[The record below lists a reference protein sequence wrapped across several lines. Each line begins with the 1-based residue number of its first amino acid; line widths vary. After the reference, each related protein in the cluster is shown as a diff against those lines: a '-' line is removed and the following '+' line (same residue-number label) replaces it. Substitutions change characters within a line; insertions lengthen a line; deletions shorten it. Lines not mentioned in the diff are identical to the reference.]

1 MNVNNPVDLE
11 PVLAQ
16 LQQALTNLNT
26 VSQQITTENAAI
38 TQELQTQT
46 GEIDAVLESLTTVNG
61 ELDNTAT
68 AVNQHTSDKTLEITQ
83 AITASETE
91 VKGHVTQKL
100 GAHSVIKSI
109 QRGETG
115 TSANSTSTINLGAIN
130 IDKAELNIVEVR
142 SNPPGYLPSSLKI
155 EQVEGNTYL
164 FVGTTANA
172 PENSTYVSW
181 EVIEYA

>member
-1 MNVNNPVDLE
+1 MNVNNPVDLA

-68 AVNQHTSDKTLEITQ
+68 AVNQHTSDKTLEVTQ

-91 VKGHVTQKL
+91 MKGHVTQTL
-100 GAHSVIKSI
+100 NSFSLIKSV
-109 QRGETG
+109 QRGTETLE
-115 TSANSTSTINLGAIN
+115 ANGDGYIYIGDLDLNKTVFNINTNNGDLQFAGLQDDPALGKRIRM
-130 IDKAELNIVEVR
+130 KAKVDI
-142 SNPPGYLPSSLKI
+142 
-155 EQVEGNTYL
+155 Q
-164 FVGTTANA
+164 TT
-172 PENSTYVSW
+172 TFSW

>member
-1 MNVNNPVDLE
+1 MSVNNPVDLA

-46 GEIDAVLESLTTVNG
+46 SEIDAVLESLTTVNG

-68 AVNQHTSDKTLEITQ
+68 AVNQHTSDKALEITQ
-83 AITASETE
+83 ALTASETE
-91 VKGHVTQKL
+91 VKNHVTSEF
-100 GAHSVIKSI
+100 GAHTVIKSI
-109 QRGETG
+109 QRGETFTAENN
-115 TSANSTSTINLGAIN
+115 TSNINLGNINVDKSIINAVVVRTNPVGGSPGAIRLEHN
-130 IDKAELNIVEVR
+130 GVDAVLYIGSSAGVEAT
-142 SNPPGYLPSSLKI
+142 S
-155 EQVEGNTYL
+155 
-164 FVGTTANA
+164 
-172 PENSTYVSW
+172 YVSW